1 MYCAV
6 GLVGKGCEMGTAGV
20 EIEEDSRK
28 CVVQWVWGGKGVKW
42 ELRGWRL
49 RETAG
54 NVLCSGFG
62 WERV

>member
-6 GLVGKGCEMGTAGV
+6 ALVGKGCEMGT
-20 EIEEDSRK
+20 
-28 CVVQWVWGGKGVKW
+28 GGNCGW
-42 ELRGWRL
+42 WRL

-62 WERV
+62 GKRV